1 MSIPVKIIEKT
12 GDRKV
17 LIKETDGKIM
27 IKTVKDN
34 KQMIEMLIDSISRIF
49 GGGKKGMGDL
59 FKLIEYVEDAKK
71 VYIIVEKEEKEE
83 K

>member
-1 MSIPVKIIEKT
+1 MSIPIKVIEKT
-12 GDRKV
+12 GDTKV
-17 LIKETDGKIM
+17 LIKETDGKSM

-34 KQMIEMLIDSISRIF
+34 KEMIERLIDSISLMF
-49 GGGKKGMGDL
+49 GGGKKGIGDL
-59 FKLIEYVEDAKK
+59 FKLIEYMEDAKK